1 MIVCIC
7 NAVSERD
14 IDDAVA
20 EGVHNLE
27 TLQRVLPVANQCG
40 SCRCCAEACVEIS
53 LDRRNRLAAAVPGM
67 TEAVPL
73 PA

>member
-40 SCRCCAEACVEIS
+40 SCRCCAEACVETS
-53 LDRRNRLAAAVPGM
+53 LDRRNRMAVPGM
-67 TEAVPL
+67 TGAVPL